1 MTFDLRTIYAMTALA
16 CLVLGL
22 LQATVFMSGRFDRWL
37 AWWSLSNIILGVGNF
52 CIGLRGYAS
61 DLITIHLGNLLI
73 IAGCALMPAAMRMF
87 AGRPVDL
94 VRCGILVLLLD
105 LPMLFAFPDADLAQE
120 RVVYGSLLSC
130 LLDLA
135 VAYEAMRL
143 YRDERLYTARLTA
156 GLFLTTAVLYVVR
169 AASGASGLFGDHGLF
184 EAGSSNHAVLGLLAM
199 VFLALRGMLIVLMAA
214 ERSANQLQEA
224 AHHDPLTG
232 VLNRSGLLSALMQ
245 ENKQGQ
251 RQRMAALLV
260 DLDHFKQL
268 NDSGGH
274 ALGDRI
280 LCLFADCAR
289 DAVGRD
295 GLVARHG
302 GDEFVILLRNRSIAE
317 AQALGEHLRAVF
329 GRAVASSGIATE
341 VRPTLSIG
349 VSAEMDAEEPLDTLL
364 HRADHALYRVKRRG
378 RDGVEAYEGQS
389 ELHATG
395 TISVDRIKNIVKN
408 EGSDTL
414 VPPLSSPSQAVGL
427 S

>member
-22 LQATVFMSGRFDRWL
+22 LQAAVFMSGRFDRWL

-61 DLITIHLGNLLI
+61 DLVTIHLGNLLI

-94 VRCGILVLLLD
+94 VRCGILILLLD
-105 LPMLFAFPDADLAQE
+105 LPMLFAFPDADLARE
-120 RVVYGSLLSC
+120 RVIYGSLLSC

-143 YRDERLYTARLTA
+143 SRDEGLYTARLTA
-156 GLFLTTAVLYVVR
+156 GLFLTTAILYVVR
-169 AASGASGLFGDHGLF
+169 AASGASGLFGDRGLF
-184 EAGSSNHAVLGLLAM
+184 EAGSSNHALLGLLAM

-214 ERSANQLQEA
+214 ERSANQLRDA

-232 VLNRSGLLSALMQ
+232 VLNRGGLLSALGQ
-245 ENKQGQ
+245 GEKQGQ

-289 DAVGRD
+289 NAVGRE

-302 GDEFVILLRNRSIAE
+302 GDEFVILLKNRSILE
-317 AQALGEHLRAVF
+317 AQALGEGLRAAFARSVT
-329 GRAVASSGIATE
+329 SSSLVTE

-349 VSAEMDAEEPLDTLL
+349 VSAEMDEGETLDTLL

-378 RDGVEAYEGQS
+378 RDGVETYEGLPEGQG
-389 ELHATG
+389 AG
-395 TISVDRIKNIVKN
+395 TIPLERTKNTVRN
-408 EGSDTL
+408 EAPDIL
-414 VPPLSSPSQAVGL
+414 MPPLSSPPQPVGL